1 MPRPQPTRY
10 RALSVRPRAGHVRP
24 LQHPQIYFIPYSAN
38 IPAPLCYTVPMGVTG
53 MTDAAGGW
61 LRFAQSGSVYD
72 YLAYKLQ
79 QNAAQEGMYADGND
93 RTCAASGQGGG
104 GGQDHHDPDA

>member
-1 MPRPQPTRY
+1 M
-10 RALSVRPRAGHVRP
+10 SG
-24 LQHPQIYFIPYSAN
+24 PYSIRKFILFR
-38 IPAPLCYTVPMGVTG
+38 IPPTSPRPLCYTVPMGVTG

-61 LRFAQSGSVYD
+61 LRFTQSGSIYD